1 VGIEKRLKHYT
12 KDLPENEVDEFF
24 KLFGDRK
31 KKYKFSLQHRDN
43 KIVNCQT
50 DDAKIIKFLKEKGLK

>member
-1 VGIEKRLKHYT
+1 MKHYT
-12 KDLPENEVDEFF
+12 KELPENEVNEFF

-31 KKYKFSLQHRDN
+31 KEFKFILQHREQ
-43 KIVNCQT
+43 KIVSCET

>member
-1 VGIEKRLKHYT
+1 MHKYT
-12 KDLPENEVDEFF
+12 KELPETEVDEFF

-31 KKYKFSLQHRDN
+31 KKYKFSLSHKN
-43 KIVNCQT
+43 GKIVDCET